1 MNQKESLLPRERSA
15 RQRVTELMSVME
27 SEKSQGSVLKAI
39 LHAKETKQIEGIHG
53 RLGDLGAID
62 GKKIFLFLYILFIQ
76 EIWFVSVEELFGSSS
91 HICLV
96 GCGFHSSYTFYC
108 NLPFHDYTYVCSL

>member
-1 MNQKESLLPRERSA
+1 MNQQESLIPRERSA

-39 LHAKETKQIEGIHG
+39 LHAKVTKQIEGIHG

-62 GKKIFLFLYILFIQ
+62 GKRIFLFLYILCIQ
-76 EIWFVSVEELFGSSS
+76 EI
-91 HICLV
+91 
-96 GCGFHSSYTFYC
+96 
-108 NLPFHDYTYVCSL
+108 